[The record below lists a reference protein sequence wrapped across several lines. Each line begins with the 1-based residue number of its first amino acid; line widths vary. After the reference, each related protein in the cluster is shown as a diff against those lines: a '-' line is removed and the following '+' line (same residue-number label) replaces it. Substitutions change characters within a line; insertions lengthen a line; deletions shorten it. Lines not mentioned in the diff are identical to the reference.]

1 MLSYE
6 TYKQNFH
13 KFKLIRNFVSEDITE
28 IIVSYAF
35 AEIVSNKTI
44 IDSFRFCNFESMIE
58 TYTDNTA
65 RIHYEDSI
73 EDHMSW
79 EEFIPF
85 LWKEQQNFLNF
96 YAIRPNEL
104 NTILHYNTDISLQSM
119 IDSLTIQIT
128 ISVERTFKSWLDNW
142 LNSSRSP
149 IN

>member
-35 AEIVSNKTI
+35 AEIISNKTI

-73 EDHMSW
+73 EVSTEGLVQLLLEKGVLSDDEVDS
-79 EEFIPF
+79 
-85 LWKEQQNFLNF
+85 
-96 YAIRPNEL
+96 
-104 NTILHYNTDISLQSM
+104 ILLEKTEHVGYYRTTTDGVDKQWGGGM
-119 IDSLTIQIT
+119 A
-128 ISVERTFKSWLDNW
+128 
-142 LNSSRSP
+142 
-149 IN
+149 

>member
-1 MLSYE
+1 M
-6 TYKQNFH
+6 
-13 KFKLIRNFVSEDITE
+13 
-28 IIVSYAF
+28 
-35 AEIVSNKTI
+35 
-44 IDSFRFCNFESMIE
+44 
-58 TYTDNTA
+58 
-65 RIHYEDSI
+65 
-73 EDHMSW
+73 EDHMSL
-79 EEFIPF
+79 EEFMPF